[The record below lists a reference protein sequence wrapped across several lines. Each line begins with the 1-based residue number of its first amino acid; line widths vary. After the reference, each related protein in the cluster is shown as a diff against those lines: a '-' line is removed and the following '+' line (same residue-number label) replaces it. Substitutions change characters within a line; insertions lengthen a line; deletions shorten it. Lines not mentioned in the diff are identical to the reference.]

1 MSSIPISDPSAPSR
15 SEAPRILGEV
25 RVGGVA
31 RTRKQ
36 WLTAAAVSIG
46 AHLLVFVAVMLIVLV
61 AVTFLPDLVLWL
73 PRALGSAP
81 S

>member
-1 MSSIPISDPSAPSR
+1 MVVFNMMVGLVLPPHGLLLFIMSGLLETSIAQVYQ
-15 SEAPRILGEV
+15 EV
-25 RVGGVA
+25 
-31 RTRKQ
+31 
-36 WLTAAAVSIG
+36 
-46 AHLLVFVAVMLIVLV
+46 LVFVAVMLIVLV